1 MEAHV
6 TLTREEI
13 KTTVTAALVE
23 GAGVRT
29 QKDIQLDTLLLEGGL
44 SLSSLSFMELLIHL
58 EDRLGVDLEDGVVMA
73 ADLRTVRDL
82 VELVERAVE
91 EESQ

>member
-1 MEAHV
+1 M

-13 KTTVTAALVE
+13 ETTVTAALVE
-23 GAGVRT
+23 GAGVRN
-29 QKDIQLDTLLLEGGL
+29 QNDIQLNTLLLEGGL

>member
-1 MEAHV
+1 M

>member
-13 KTTVTAALVE
+13 ETTVTAALVE
-23 GAGVRT
+23 GAGVRN
-29 QKDIQLDTLLLEGGL
+29 QNDIQLNTLLLEGGL